1 MKKDIFGFLK
11 PLVDVHTMGVYTIIN
26 LLKDCGYTV
35 HFANDNVNKALENI
49 HGINNYGLVKKWI
62 IDNGIT
68 RLGFSY
74 RLDPNEGCDYFMS
87 LLSILES
94 DNMFSAKGGPLTEI
108 SFAGLPDTCA
118 LVKGKTNGRVLVF
131 PGNESPIESLL
142 KYRVPDELLPKSI
155 INNSEYDSMIWDFA
169 RQWSMHGTEHTARQ
183 GVTRQ
188 GCQQF
193 ATARIDRHIGTTSND
208 IGCITMDVFFL
219 TKQRHRSVAGIQ
231 GHTYH
236 LGAFGNEQAFV
247 RIEPM
252 TQLCL
257 GERGINFHSGLSE

>member
-49 HGINNYGLVKKWI
+49 QGINNYGLVKKWI

-94 DNMFSAKGGPLTEI
+94 DNMFSAKGGPLT
-108 SFAGLPDTCA
+108 
-118 LVKGKTNGRVLVF
+118 
-131 PGNESPIESLL
+131 
-142 KYRVPDELLPKSI
+142 
-155 INNSEYDSMIWDFA
+155 
-169 RQWSMHGTEHTARQ
+169 
-183 GVTRQ
+183 
-188 GCQQF
+188 
-193 ATARIDRHIGTTSND
+193 
-208 IGCITMDVFFL
+208 
-219 TKQRHRSVAGIQ
+219 
-231 GHTYH
+231 
-236 LGAFGNEQAFV
+236 
-247 RIEPM
+247 
-252 TQLCL
+252 
-257 GERGINFHSGLSE
+257 